1 MEYLPLLGIA
11 IVIVGFTL
19 KWNSIGIVILAMFVT
34 GLAGKMNLFMIL
46 DTIGKSFVSNRVM
59 AIFILI
65 LPVIGLLE
73 KSGLK
78 ETAAKL
84 IMTIK
89 QATPASV
96 LIAYGILRSF
106 LAAFNVGLGGVAGF
120 VRPVVYPMQL
130 ASVEKSGKKIDS
142 VDDDALKGMAS
153 AMENVAWFFGQ
164 VLFLGGS
171 GMLLVKN
178 TLEMS
183 GYTIDPVLAVR
194 AEIPVLACAL
204 LVSFSYFTYR
214 SRKIMKKYSSSGRS
228 HGGRRS

>member
-11 IVIVGFTL
+11 IVIAGFAL

-34 GLAGKMNLFMIL
+34 GLAGKMDVFMIL

-65 LPVIGLLE
+65 LPIVGLLE
-73 KSGLK
+73 KNGLK

-84 IMTIK
+84 IMKIK

-130 ASVEKSGKKIDS
+130 ASVERNGKKIEPE
-142 VDDDALKGMAS
+142 DDDTLKGMAS
-153 AMENVAWFFGQ
+153 AMENVGWFFGQ
-164 VLFLGGS
+164 VLFLGGA

-178 TLEMS
+178 TLEQN
-183 GYTIDPVLAVR
+183 GYTLDPVQAVK
-194 AEIPVLACAL
+194 AEIPVLICAL
-204 LVSFSYFTYR
+204 LVSFTYFTYR
-214 SRKIMKKYSSSGRS
+214 SRKMMAKYKNPGKS
-228 HGGRRS
+228 